1 MCYKR
6 ADEPLGITLRMENGK
21 CLVARVIVGG
31 TIHRQKLLNVG
42 DEIFEI
48 NSISVRYK
56 DITELQMMLRQLRG
70 TITFTLSP
78 SNKECFHGSCYF
90 LEYSH
95 PK

>member
-31 TIHRQKLLNVG
+31 MIHRQKLLNVG